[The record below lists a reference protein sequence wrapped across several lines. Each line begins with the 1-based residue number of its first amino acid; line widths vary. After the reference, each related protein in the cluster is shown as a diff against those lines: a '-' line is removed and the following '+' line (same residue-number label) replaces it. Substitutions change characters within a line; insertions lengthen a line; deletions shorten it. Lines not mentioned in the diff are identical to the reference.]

1 MYIYTGKLKSIWS
14 SAGGDLVVIFPS
26 EIEVNQPVIVSWESL
41 VIVNDNLDES
51 RSSSG
56 VISELE
62 PQEFGFNISI
72 DWGQDFRL
80 IGLIA
85 TGKESLIIAMKDKN
99 GGTLFTST
107 LTNLQEQEVSPVVSR
122 LIKNTLQDVPNGIK
136 SLGSTSTM
144 LNSIWETSTIL
155 NDTDSTWFCE
165 LADSG
170 DDTVMKTA
178 VYGAL
183 SLGVTALG
191 LIPGVKMVVTI
202 SLAAASTAITL
213 ISGADTLWSG
223 KEPDNRKL
231 PPGRTITRKGGFAK
245 NNCVYLTRLIVL
257 PKSSNRLVL
266 QMYKKDGLTSKKYG
280 IKDIIKEVQ
289 PQNMLDLKLDSV
301 KEVVNYSYIEIDS
314 FKIINKPHTKFNM
327 RSNLINEDADVWFSY
342 KPTGNL
348 EDFTQGSKFK
358 FDSWM
363 TDIEFSYDIKYV
375 SVATIYRKYY
385 GVDERHSGILELPDN
400 PSMQVLRLKSR
411 EVSVIDDNYKKKLG
425 RASSQGEVLNVI
437 NNNKDYVVW
446 SWEEGGYIY
455 GYETLD
461 KIGAQ
466 SGSSYT
472 SYVYLKVS
480 FEKPFTKVQSV

>member
-1 MYIYTGKLKSIWS
+1 MYIYAGKLKSIWS
-14 SAGGDLVVIFPS
+14 SADSDLIVIFPL
-26 EIEVNQPVIVSWESL
+26 EVEVNQPVIVSWESSI
-41 VIVNDNLDES
+41 IVHDNLDES

-56 VISELE
+56 VISELD

-72 DWGQDFRL
+72 DWGQNFRL
-80 IGLIA
+80 VGLIA
-85 TGKESLIIAMKDKN
+85 TDKESLIIAMKDNN

-107 LTNLQEQEVSPVVSR
+107 LTNLQEQEVSPVVSQ

-136 SLGSTSTM
+136 FLGSTST
-144 LNSIWETSTIL
+144 IF
-155 NDTDSTWFCE
+155 NDTDSIWFCE

-183 SLGVTALG
+183 SLGVAALG
-191 LIPGVKMVVTI
+191 LIPGATTAATI

-213 ISGADTLWSG
+213 ISGADTLLSG
-223 KEPDNRKL
+223 KEPDNKKL
-231 PPGRTITRKGGFAK
+231 PPGRTITREGGFAK

-280 IKDIIKEVQ
+280 IKDIIKKVK
-289 PQNMLDLKLDSV
+289 PKNMLDLELDSA
-301 KEVVNYSYIEIDS
+301 KKVVSYSYIEINS
-314 FKIINKPHTKFNM
+314 FKIINKPHTEFDM

-348 EDFTQGSKFK
+348 KDLIQGSKFK
-358 FDSWM
+358 FDSWV
-363 TDIEFSYDIKYV
+363 TNIEFSYDHKYV
-375 SVATIYRKYY
+375 SVVTTHRKYY

-411 EVSVIDDNYKKKLG
+411 EVSVIDDNNKKKLG

-437 NNNKDYVVW
+437 NSNKDYVVW

-472 SYVYLKVS
+472 SYVYLRVN